1 MTLTKIMFRY
11 TIPQLVQLM
20 GKSCTWKVKT
30 NDKKLFFTFDD
41 GPHPEITAWVL
52 DELAKYQAKASFFCV
67 GDNVRKYS
75 ETYKRILDEGHAVG
89 NHTFNH
95 INGWKHDN
103 KTYFDNIDLCA
114 QHIQSNLFRP
124 PYGKLKLSQLNQ
136 IKKSFQIIMWDRLSQ
151 DFDPML
157 NIEESLKA
165 MKKNVSTGHIFV
177 FHDSE
182 KAEKNLKVLLPQ
194 LLQHFSELGYS
205 FEKLL

>member
-1 MTLTKIMFRY
+1 
-11 TIPQLVQLM
+11 M

-67 GDNVRKYS
+67 GDNVVKFP
-75 ETYKRILDEGHAVG
+75 ETYNRIIAEGHAAG

-103 KTYFDNIDLCA
+103 ITYFKNIEACA
-114 QHIQSNLFRP
+114 KHIDSRLFRP
-124 PYGKLKLSQLNQ
+124 PYGKLSLSQLNHL
-136 IKKSFQIIMWDRLSQ
+136 KKSYQIIMWDKLSR

-157 NIEESLKA
+157 DIEESLNA
-165 MKKNVSTGHIFV
+165 MKKKVSTGHIFV

-182 KAEKNLKVLLPQ
+182 KAEKNLKILLPQ
-194 LLQHFSELGYS
+194 LLMYFSELGYS
-205 FEKLL
+205 FESLNNQ

>member
-1 MTLTKIMFRY
+1 MFHY

-67 GDNVRKYS
+67 GDNVVKYPG
-75 ETYKRILDEGHAVG
+75 TYKRIIAEGHAVG

-103 KTYFDNIDLCA
+103 KSFFENIDECA
-114 QHIQSNLFRP
+114 KYIDSTLFRP
-124 PYGKLKLSQLNQ
+124 PYGKLKLSQFNH
-136 IKKSFQIIMWDRLSQ
+136 IKKSHQIIMWDRLSR

-157 NIEESLKA
+157 DIEESLKA
-165 MKKNVSTGHIFV
+165 MKKNVSAGHIFV

-182 KAEKNLKVLLPQ
+182 KAERNLKILLPQ
-194 LLQHFSELGYS
+194 LLKHFSELGYS
-205 FEKLL
+205 FDSLGNK